1 MALSLESPIRR
12 PLDHAVRAL
21 LLLTVSWKILLLSIA
36 FLSPGP
42 GYDSS
47 SALLL
52 QQHPLALRLT
62 RWDAVYF
69 ASSAARDHVYE
80 QEWAF
85 SWLLSRLISITAN
98 SLPLSAEP
106 LAANVWAATIIANA
120 SHLLSVLALYHLMRR
135 LFPASTKIPFLT
147 AALHVLSPA
156 GLFLTAPYGEAPFSL
171 LNFLGLLSFCHARQ
185 LNGTQPVIYLW
196 CMLTTGLCFGLATA
210 VRSNGLLN
218 GLILLYD
225 APEILHGL
233 LSSPRK
239 TPSLRSLA
247 AYALAGVLTAS
258 GLVVPQWIAY
268 QHYCTAETPRPWC
281 NKSLPSIYTFVQH
294 HYWNVGFLRYWTLS
308 NVPLFLLAAPS
319 LFLLISTGL
328 REPGDH
334 PCKPLINRR
343 TRPSELASSEPSTQ
357 QLFTRRFLIQ
367 MALPQLALALLAL
380 TNFHVQIIN
389 RISSGYP
396 LWYLAVAAGLD
407 GAAPLQHL
415 AIAGKRTS
423 ASILRV
429 MVMYAIIQGALFASF
444 LPPA

>member
-1 MALSLESPIRR
+1 MALAPSPIRR
-12 PLDHAVRAL
+12 PLDHPVRAL
-21 LLLTVSWKILLLSIA
+21 LLLHVSWKILLLSIA
-36 FLSPGP
+36 FLSPGH

-47 SALLL
+47 SALLVS
-52 QQHPLALRLT
+52 QHHPLALRLT

-69 ASSAARDHVYE
+69 ASSAERQHLYE
-80 QEWAF
+80 QDWAF
-85 SWLLSRLISITAN
+85 SWLLARLISIFAN
-98 SLPLSAEP
+98 SLPLSADP
-106 LAANVWAATIIANA
+106 LVAHVWAATVIANA
-120 SHLLSVLALYHLMRR
+120 SHIVSVLVLYFLMRR
-135 LFPASTKIPFLT
+135 LFPTSNKTPFLT

-185 LNGTQPVIYLW
+185 LDVTQPVVHFL
-196 CMLTTGLCFGLATA
+196 CMLTTGLSFGLATA

-233 LSSPRK
+233 IFSPHK
-239 TPSLRSLA
+239 TPCLRRLA

-258 GLVVPQWIAY
+258 GLIVPQWIAY

-281 NKSLPSIYTFVQH
+281 NRPLPSIYTWVQH

-308 NVPLFLLAAPS
+308 NVPLFLLAAPT
-319 LFLLISTGL
+319 LYV
-328 REPGDH
+328 
-334 PCKPLINRR
+334 
-343 TRPSELASSEPSTQ
+343 TRPSELASSELAGQ
-357 QLFTRRFLIQ
+357 QSFSRRFLIQ
-367 MALPQLALALLAL
+367 MALPQLALALLAIF
-380 TNFHVQIIN
+380 NFHVQIVN

-407 GAAPLQHL
+407 EATPSQHL
-415 AIAGKRTS
+415 AIAGKQSS
-423 ASILRV
+423 ASILRA
-429 MVMYAIIQGALFASF
+429 MIMYAIVQGALFASF

>member
-1 MALSLESPIRR
+1 MALSLESPTRR
-12 PLDHAVRAL
+12 PLDHPVRAL
-21 LLLTVSWKILLLSIA
+21 LLLIVSWKILLLSIA

-52 QQHPLALRLT
+52 HHPLALRLT

-69 ASSAARDHVYE
+69 ASSAERNHLYE

-135 LFPASTKIPFLT
+135 LFPTSPNIPFLT

-156 GLFLTAPYGEAPFSL
+156 GLFLAAPYGEAPFSL

-185 LNGTQPVIYLW
+185 LNGTHPVTYLW

-233 LSSPRK
+233 LSSPHK
-239 TPSLRSLA
+239 TPCLRSLA

-258 GLVVPQWIAY
+258 GLIVPQWIAY

-319 LFLLISTGL
+319 LFLLISAGL
-328 REPGDH
+328 RVMQ
-334 PCKPLINRR
+334 R

-423 ASILRV
+423 ASILRL
-429 MVMYAIIQGALFASF
+429 MVMYATIQGALFASF

>member
-308 NVPLFLLAAPS
+308 NVPL
-319 LFLLISTGL
+319 
-328 REPGDH
+328 
-334 PCKPLINRR
+334 